1 MVYILGLH
9 VRYYLFW
16 MLFFFVLRLAFV
28 LYHAKSVFEFSFSE
42 ILPLF
47 YYGLKLDNSLTCWI
61 LLPSILTLSLVSY
74 TRYYASIY
82 SIHKAY
88 TFICVLTISILTT
101 IDIELFTYWG
111 FRLDNTFLRYLNTFS
126 EAFGTSLSSPWY
138 ILLPLGIALFYY
150 GYKTY
155 TLLLPERIFTNVKIE
170 LLGLITNVIIAS
182 ALIIPIRGGLQQI
195 PINESICFYSNRPIL
210 NQAAINPIWTFLRSL
225 IEKPEA
231 NPSKYEFNEAFAKA
245 PYFPDLS
252 YPMDTLLKT
261 SRPNI
266 ILIIWE
272 SLTHKVFE
280 PKVVPNLY
288 HTAQE
293 GLYFSNVYASGD
305 RSDKGLVALL
315 SAYPAQPDFSI
326 MTDPAKSSKLQHL
339 PKILKNQ
346 GYNSSFNYGGEPAFA
361 NLASYLSFAE
371 FNQVISKFNYATSL
385 STSKWGVPDEH
396 TFAKDI
402 ELANQLAQKG
412 KPFFLTHFTLSSH
425 EPFDV
430 PTQGPTQTG
439 RSIDQK
445 FKNAHYYTDQ
455 SFQSF
460 MTRARQQTWWDST
473 LIIIIADHGSVL
485 PDGEYANHQ
494 PMETHIPMIW
504 TGGALRS
511 SSQTIPTLL
520 SQTDLAAIL
529 LQQMKLPNTFE
540 FSKGL
545 YKDTIQPPAITIFND
560 GFAVVRSDS
569 NFVVYDFPQ
578 NEYNVKKGALSPT
591 DKLYGQYY
599 IHRLMKDFL
608 AK

>member
-16 MLFFFVLRLAFV
+16 MLFFFVSRLAFV
-28 LYHAKSVFEFSFSE
+28 LYHATSVFEFNLTE

-47 YYGLKLDNSLTCWI
+47 YYGLKLDNSLVCWI
-61 LLPSILTLSLVSY
+61 LLPSILSISIVSY
-74 TRYYASIY
+74 TRYYARIH

-88 TFICVLTISILTT
+88 TFFWLFIITILTT

-138 ILLPLGIALFYY
+138 ILLPLGFALFYY
-150 GYKTY
+150 GYKSY
-155 TLLLPERIFTNVKIE
+155 QFFLPEKIFTNVKIE
-170 LLGLITNVIIAS
+170 LLGLITNVIIAC

-195 PINESICFYSNRPIL
+195 PINESVCFYSNRPIL

-225 IEKPEA
+225 IEKPEE
-231 NPSKYEFNEAFAKA
+231 NPSKYEFQEAFQKG
-245 PYFPDLS
+245 PYFPTLS
-252 YPMDTLLKT
+252 SPVDTLLKT
-261 SRPNI
+261 PRPNV

-272 SLTHKVFE
+272 SLTHKVFH
-280 PKVVPNLY
+280 PSVVPNLY

-305 RSDKGLVALL
+305 RSDKGLVAIL

-326 MTDPAKSSKLQHL
+326 MTNPAKSTKLNFL
-339 PKILKNQ
+339 PKVLKEQ

-371 FNQVISKFNYATSL
+371 FGQVISQFNYKPAL
-385 STSKWGVPDEH
+385 STSEWGVPDEH

-402 ELANQLAQKG
+402 EIANQLALKG
-412 KPFFLTHFTLSSH
+412 QPFFLTHFTLSSH

-430 PTQGPTQTG
+430 PLQGPKQTG
-439 RSIDQK
+439 RRIDQK

-455 SFQSF
+455 SFQTF
-460 MTRARQQTWWDST
+460 MTRARQQPWWDST
-473 LIIIIADHGSVL
+473 LIIIIADHGSIL
-485 PDGEYANHQ
+485 PDGLYAFND
-494 PMETHIPMIW
+494 PIDSHIPMIW
-504 TGGALRS
+504 TGGALRTPQ
-511 SSQTIPTLL
+511 QTIPTLL
-520 SQTDLAAIL
+520 SQTNLAAIL
-529 LQQMKLPNTFE
+529 LQQMQLKNPFE
-540 FSKGL
+540 FSTGL
-545 YKDTIQPPAITIFND
+545 YTDSIQPPVVTIFD
-560 GFAVVRSDS
+560 YGFCVLREDCLYSIYNFPS
-569 NFVVYDFPQ
+569 NGYIV
-578 NEYNVKKGALSPT
+578 NEGRLPSN